1 MKLSRWCPLVA
12 SFSAVFLTTISTTAH
27 ANDNWWFDVEV
38 IAFKRNV
45 ALTELEEQFSLA
57 DNLSAPRAEADIISD
72 VIAPDISYLKQGL
85 AVCGADT
92 GIKWPNETLFDIP
105 SKDIDFLLQPIANSA
120 QRNSSQ
126 GYIPNSAQNTAQ
138 FTEQSE
144 DTPDVSYSDSND
156 SYNSASSHGV
166 MTSSDSLNVGTQS
179 GEDLNTNR
187 DSEPYSSAG
196 YTENLGYA
204 NEEVAGNAPDAATIA
219 SYWTSFFGVKQTK
232 PVTVPKFKYCE
243 EAKPWLSA
251 EITTVLN
258 VMAST
263 ESDVNNEAMTSAISD
278 KSGAIQSSLKPAI
291 VWKVNKPDNRMPA
304 PASLPIVVEGHDW
317 PLASKAHL
325 LTSEQQALSSI
336 SRQIRSNRQLERLF
350 HATWRQPVMFGKN
363 NAFDVRLYGGQN
375 YAQQFDLNGDMLEQ
389 ESHTAL
395 VESANT
401 ETEFGYDATANLN
414 SDESNANSLG
424 TSQAASPLTDSAAAN
439 EFSLNES
446 SATTKS
452 VTEIATT
459 SDIFADID
467 RRLSNPQ
474 AIKYEAF
481 KALDTAIIVE
491 QGDDST
497 LAPSL
502 RTPIWEIDGTI
513 KVFLKYINRV
523 PYLHVDG
530 EMFYRQ
536 PVPLSYFSSEESNA
550 ASADQATPTEYKLV
564 SVPLTEQRRVISTQL
579 HYFDHPLFGFVVQV
593 RRYNRPNISE

>member
-219 SYWTSFFGVKQTK
+219 SYWTSFFGVKKTA
-232 PVTVPKFKYCE
+232 PVTVPAFKYCE

-251 EITTVLN
+251 EFNTVLN
-258 VMAST
+258 VMAAT
-263 ESDVNNEAMTSAISD
+263 EADVSSESLTNDTSDHTLP
-278 KSGAIQSSLKPAI
+278 IQSTLKPAI

-350 HATWRQPVMFGKN
+350 HATWRQPVMFGQN

-375 YAQQFDLNGDMLEQ
+375 YAQKFDLNGDMRAQ
-389 ESHTAL
+389 QSNTAL
-395 VESANT
+395 IKSANS
-401 ETEFGYDATANLN
+401 ESEFGYDATADLN
-414 SDESNANSLG
+414 S
-424 TSQAASPLTDSAAAN
+424 
-439 EFSLNES
+439 NES
-446 SATTKS
+446 SATTQS

-491 QGDDST
+491 QGDDNA
-497 LAPSL
+497 LDPSL

-550 ASADQATPTEYKLV
+550 ASAGQATPTEYKLV
-564 SVPLTEQRRVISTQL
+564 SVPLAEQRRVISTQL
-579 HYFDHPLFGFVVQV
+579 HYFDHPLFGFVVQI
-593 RRYNRPNISE
+593 RRYNRPDVSE

>member
-105 SKDIDFLLQPIANSA
+105 SKDIDFLLQPSANSG
-120 QRNSSQ
+120 QRDSSQ
-126 GYIPNSAQNTAQ
+126 
-138 FTEQSE
+138 SE
-144 DTPDVSYSDSND
+144 E
-156 SYNSASSHGV
+156 G
-166 MTSSDSLNVGTQS
+166 
-179 GEDLNTNR
+179 LNTNR
-187 DSEPYSSAG
+187 DSEPYSSTG
-196 YTENLGYA
+196 YTENLGYV

-219 SYWTSFFGVKQTK
+219 SYWTSFFGVKKTA
-232 PVTVPKFKYCE
+232 PVTVPAFKYCE

-251 EITTVLN
+251 EFNTVLN
-258 VMAST
+258 VMAAT
-263 ESDVNNEAMTSAISD
+263 EADVSSESLTNDTSDHTLP
-278 KSGAIQSSLKPAI
+278 IQSTLKPAI

-350 HATWRQPVMFGKN
+350 HATWRQPVMFGQN
-363 NAFDVRLYGGQN
+363 NAFDVRLFGGQN
-375 YAQQFDLNGDMLEQ
+375 YAQKFDLNGDMRAQ
-389 ESHTAL
+389 QSNTAL
-395 VESANT
+395 IKSANS
-401 ETEFGYDATANLN
+401 ESEFGYDATADLN
-414 SDESNANSLG
+414 S
-424 TSQAASPLTDSAAAN
+424 N
-439 EFSLNES
+439 EGS
-446 SATTKS
+446 TTTQS

-467 RRLSNPQ
+467 RRLSKPQ

-491 QGDDST
+491 QGDDNA
-497 LAPSL
+497 LDPSL

-550 ASADQATPTEYKLV
+550 APADQATPTEYKLV
-564 SVPLTEQRRVISTQL
+564 SVPLAEQRRVISTQL
-579 HYFDHPLFGFVVQV
+579 HYFDHPLFGFVVQI
-593 RRYNRPNISE
+593 RRYNRPDVSE

>member
-12 SFSAVFLTTISTTAH
+12 SISAVFLTTISTTAY

-57 DNLSAPRAEADIISD
+57 DNLNAPRAQADIISD

-85 AVCGADT
+85 AVCGEAST
-92 GIKWPNETLFDIP
+92 IKWPNETLFDIP
-105 SKDIDFLLQPIANSA
+105 SKDVDFLSLSTQSSTQNSVKSKGA
-120 QRNSSQ
+120 YSNDTQSASHSDATSRAYSDASSLAADVSSRTSDVNNQ
-126 GYIPNSAQNTAQ
+126 KETAFNKSQNNAVYSSTGYISNS
-138 FTEQSE
+138 
-144 DTPDVSYSDSND
+144 DY
-156 SYNSASSHGV
+156 
-166 MTSSDSLNVGTQS
+166 LNAET
-179 GEDLNTNR
+179 
-187 DSEPYSSAG
+187 
-196 YTENLGYA
+196 
-204 NEEVAGNAPDAATIA
+204 AGNAPDAATIA
-219 SYWTSFFGVKQTK
+219 SYWTSFFGVKQTT
-232 PVTVPKFKYCE
+232 PVTVPAFKYCE

-258 VMAST
+258 IVAST
-263 ESDVNNEAMTSAISD
+263 ESDVNSDAMTSATSD
-278 KSGAIQSSLKPAI
+278 KTGAIQSALKPAI
-291 VWKVNKPDNRMPA
+291 VWKVNKPDNRLPA
-304 PASLPIVVEGHDW
+304 PASLPIIVDGHDW
-317 PLASKAHL
+317 PVASKAHL

-363 NAFDVRLYGGQN
+363 KAFNVRLYGGQN
-375 YAQQFDLNGDMLEQ
+375 YAQQFDLNGDMREQ
-389 ESHTAL
+389 VQPTADI
-395 VESANT
+395 SQSQNGKS
-401 ETEFGYDATANLN
+401 EFGYGATEGLSANNTSNTPNDDAF
-414 SDESNANSLG
+414 SPVSISEDANSTYN
-424 TSQAASPLTDSAAAN
+424 TSALSDGELAS
-439 EFSLNES
+439 
-446 SATTKS
+446 
-452 VTEIATT
+452 V

-491 QGDDST
+491 QGDDNA
-497 LAPSL
+497 LDPSL

-564 SVPLTEQRRVISTQL
+564 SVPLAEQRRVISTQL

-593 RRYNRPNISE
+593 RRYNRPIASE

>member
-12 SFSAVFLTTISTTAH
+12 SISAAFLTTISTTSY

-57 DNLSAPRAEADIISD
+57 DNLNAPRAQADIISD

-85 AVCGADT
+85 AICGADT

-105 SKDIDFLLQPIANSA
+105 SKDIDFLLQPSANSG
-120 QRNSSQ
+120 QRDSSQ
-126 GYIPNSAQNTAQ
+126 SDIPNSAQNIAQ
-138 FTEQSE
+138 FTEQSG
-144 DTPDVSYSDSND
+144 DTPGVSYSNGND
-156 SYNSASSHGV
+156 SYNNASSHGV
-166 MTSSDSLNVGTQS
+166 TASSDSLNVGTQS
-179 GEDLNTNR
+179 GEDLNTSR

-219 SYWTSFFGVKQTK
+219 RYWTSFFGVKQTT
-232 PVTVPKFKYCE
+232 PVTVPAFKYCE

-263 ESDVNNEAMTSAISD
+263 ERDPINQALTNGNSDQAPS
-278 KSGAIQSSLKPAI
+278 IQTALKPAI

-375 YAQQFDLNGDMLEQ
+375 YAQQFNLNGDMREQ
-389 ESHTAL
+389 KTSAAL
-395 VESANT
+395 VKSASR

-414 SDESNANSLG
+414 SDE
-424 TSQAASPLTDSAAAN
+424 SQAASPLTDSAAAN
-439 EFSLNES
+439 EFSLSAN
-446 SATTKS
+446 SATTQS

-459 SDIFADID
+459 ADIFADID
-467 RRLSNPQ
+467 RRLSKPQ

-491 QGDDST
+491 QGDDSA
-497 LAPSL
+497 LDPSL

-550 ASADQATPTEYKLV
+550 ASVDQATPTEYKLV
-564 SVPLTEQRRVISTQL
+564 SVPLAEQRRVISTQL
-579 HYFDHPLFGFVVQV
+579 HYFDHPLFGFVVQI
-593 RRYNRPNISE
+593 RRYNRPDISE

>member
-57 DNLSAPRAEADIISD
+57 DNLSAPRAQADIISD

-251 EITTVLN
+251 EIMTVLN

-375 YAQQFDLNGDMLEQ
+375 YAQKFDLNGDMRAQ
-389 ESHTAL
+389 QSNTAL
-395 VESANT
+395 IKSANS
-401 ETEFGYDATANLN
+401 ESEFGYDATADLN
-414 SDESNANSLG
+414 S
-424 TSQAASPLTDSAAAN
+424 N
-439 EFSLNES
+439 EGS
-446 SATTKS
+446 TTTQS

-491 QGDDST
+491 QGDDNA
-497 LAPSL
+497 LDPSL

-550 ASADQATPTEYKLV
+550 ASAGQATPTEYKLV
-564 SVPLTEQRRVISTQL
+564 SVPLAEQRRVISTQL
-579 HYFDHPLFGFVVQV
+579 HYFDHPLFGFVVQI
-593 RRYNRPNISE
+593 RRYNRPDVSE